1 MPRHPIR
8 VVLADDHGIVLHG
21 LERLFQAQT
30 DCEVVASC
38 QSGAEAVDAVRRMA
52 VDVLVLDLRMPG
64 VSGLDVLRAVAA
76 EGLRCRPVLLTAAV
90 ADADAVEAIRLGAM
104 GLVLKESSPGVL
116 LECVRRVH
124 RGEQW
129 IDEQTTSGAFGR
141 VLRREAAE
149 REVAETLTP
158 RELDIVRMIARGH
171 RNKAMASQLSIT
183 EGTVK
188 IHLHNIYQKL
198 GVDGRLELAVWAQER
213 GLV

>member
-1 MPRHPIR
+1 
-8 VVLADDHGIVLHG
+8 VLADDHGIVLHG
-21 LERLFQAQT
+21 LERLFQAQP
-30 DCEVVASC
+30 DCTVVASC
-38 QSGAEAVDAVRRMA
+38 QGGAEALAAVRRTA
-52 VDVLVLDLRMPG
+52 VDVLVIDLRMPG
-64 VSGLDVLRAVAA
+64 VSGLDVLRAIAA
-76 EGLRCRPVLLTAAV
+76 EGLRCRSVLLTAAV

-104 GLVLKESSPGVL
+104 GLVLKESSPDVL

-129 IDEQTTSGAFGR
+129 IDEQTTSRAFGR

-158 RELDIVRMIARGH
+158 RELDIVRMIAEGH
-171 RNKAMASQLSIT
+171 RNKAVASRLSIS

-198 GVDGRLELAVWAQER
+198 GVDGRLELAIWAQAR